1 MEANNKTDEEKIVDF
16 LYEVG
21 SLRRIPRSHRQTLMV
36 NDNADNIASHSFRV
50 AIMGFLLA
58 KMEGVDPYKVSAMC
72 LMHDLG
78 EIRSGDQN
86 WLHKRY
92 VKVFEDEIV
101 EDQLGGLPFQDLKE
115 ITTEYHARESREA
128 IVAKDA
134 DLLDQVLL
142 LKEYEHQGNKEAT
155 LWLYGKNDDESENKQ
170 LLMLRTESAKKIGKN
185 ILSMSPSEWWKGVW
199 TNKNR

>member
-1 MEANNKTDEEKIVDF
+1 MADTKEQSNDEFEKITHF

-36 NDNADNIASHSFRV
+36 NDNADNIASHTYRV
-50 AIMGFLLA
+50 AMIGWFLA
-58 KMEGVDPYKVSAMC
+58 KLEGTDPYKVVTMC
-72 LMHDLG
+72 LIHDLG
-78 EIRSGDQN
+78 EVRAGDQN

-92 VKVFEDEIV
+92 VKVFEEEIRK
-101 EDQLGGLPFQDLKE
+101 DQLGSLPFQDLKE
-115 ITTEYHARESREA
+115 FADEYSERQSKES

-155 LWLYGKNDDESENKQ
+155 LWLYGKNDDEDHNKQ
-170 LLMLRTESAKKIGKN
+170 LMMLKTESAKKIGEK
-185 ILSMSPSEWWKGVW
+185 ILQLPPSD
-199 TNKNR
+199 

>member
-1 MEANNKTDEEKIVDF
+1 MENNKSNEEKIVDF

-50 AIMGFLLA
+50 AVIGFVLA
-58 KMEGVDPYKVSAMC
+58 QMEGVDPYKVSTMC
-72 LMHDLG
+72 LIHDLG
-78 EIRSGDQN
+78 EIRSGDHN

-92 VKVFEDEIV
+92 VKVFDEEINR
-101 EDQLGGLPFQDLKE
+101 DQLDSLPFPDLMNIAE
-115 ITTEYHARESREA
+115 EYHARESKES

-142 LKEYEHQGNKEAT
+142 LREYEWQGNKEAV
-155 LWLYGKNDDESENKQ
+155 LWLRGKNDEDKANKQ
-170 LLMLRTESAKKIGKN
+170 ILMLKTESARK
-185 ILSMSPSEWWKGVW
+185 LAEQMLVVEPSAWWKGVW
-199 TNKNR
+199 TNQNR

>member
-1 MEANNKTDEEKIVDF
+1 MENINKTDEEKIVDF
-16 LYEVG
+16 LFEVG

-58 KMEGVDPYKVSAMC
+58 KMENVDPYKVACMC

-92 VKVFEDEIV
+92 VKVFEEEIV
-101 EDQLGGLPFQDLKE
+101 NDQLGGLPFQDLKE
-115 ITTEYHARESREA
+115 ITTEYHARASKEA

-155 LWLYGKNDDESENKQ
+155 IWLYGKDDSDKHNKQ
-170 LLMLRTESAKKIGKN
+170 LLMLKTESAKKLGESMLK
-185 ILSMSPSEWWKGVW
+185 MSPSDWWKGVW
-199 TNKNR
+199 TNQNR